1 MCCVF
6 LDAGMLDML
15 VFFCYNANIYV
26 LDTCKQQ
33 RHEICSLTEDGVQ
46 LETENNRFMMFLDA

>member
-15 VFFCYNANIYV
+15 VFFAIM
-26 LDTCKQQ
+26 LTSTC
-33 RHEICSLTEDGVQ
+33 LTLVNSKGMKFA
-46 LETENNRFMMFLDA
+46 L